1 MDKGIILHDV
11 ERMEIDFMQERLLH
25 PDYSDVEALVEKI
38 DEVFHREV
46 ENISDILEA
55 KVEVIE
61 EIRRRVLAM
70 KKSLEA
76 MEKSDLKDSLLSQIE
91 DMVLAVDL

>member
-11 ERMEIDFMQERLLH
+11 ERMEIDFMRERGIN
-25 PDYSDVEALVEKI
+25 PDYSDVEAHVEKI

-46 ENISDILEA
+46 EDISDILGA

-61 EIRRRVLAM
+61 EIRGIVLAM
-70 KKSLEA
+70 KKNLEA

-91 DMVLAVDL
+91 DMELAVDL